1 MSALTSR
8 AAQVFFGEVFQTGAD
23 RTSIFSEA
31 EDRCSVSEAEDPDP
45 TVGPYFIKRTLHLL
59 QNALVISSSIG
70 LMFMSFDL
78 SVAAFGKSAGN
89 FKAYEFSS

>member
-1 MSALTSR
+1 MSAFTSR
-8 AAQVFFGEVFQTGAD
+8 AAQVFSGEVFQTGAD
-23 RTSIFSEA
+23 RTSVF
-31 EDRCSVSEAEDPDP
+31 SEAEDPDP
-45 TVGPYFIKRTLHLL
+45 TMGPYFIKRTLNLL

-78 SVAAFGKSAGN
+78 SVAALGKCAGN